1 MSGVWKWNV
10 KFPLGED
17 SLGSIKMGLSGGV
30 WIGKNGGIGALRNRL
45 YLLTFGGL
53 LISGLARLKLLGEV
67 LELRAGAGK
76 LVGLLDG
83 QSGERSIGWFR
94 PFPDTSLT
102 SAESRRRFP
111 RELWVEEAGV
121 SKA

>member
-1 MSGVWKWNV
+1 M

-53 LISGLARLKLLGEV
+53 LISGLFRLKLLGEV
-67 LELRAGAGK
+67 LELRAGAGM

-83 QSGERSIGWFR
+83 
-94 PFPDTSLT
+94 
-102 SAESRRRFP
+102 
-111 RELWVEEAGV
+111 
-121 SKA
+121 